1 MLVFGFNACKPESVP
16 EKPDQEQPA
25 PKPEPEPEPNPE
37 PEPEPEP
44 EPKPEPEPEPE
55 PSETV
60 IYYDN
65 LDKVKSDVNNN
76 YFDTWSDCR
85 NMEGTGIATVT
96 YDGSYTSVRSS
107 FSSTG
112 YPGASGVN
120 GVYYS
125 KDGARIEINGIGLP
139 SDKRTYKLTVGMC
152 AFKKDVVPNKTF
164 TITVSDEHGKKSYNL
179 NYTVQKYG
187 QSWFL
192 ATSVFEVSATET
204 TRLNIKITALA
215 DGAQGRTDDLRLVTT
230 TDTATETLDFGH
242 GAEAPGKDY
251 IERPATLKANADYK
265 YVDHRGKTYRSQK
278 DVAIMKPA
286 TTSVATTLCG

>member
-1 MLVFGFNACKPESVP
+1 MRKYILPILLIITLVFGFNACKPESVP

-25 PKPEPEPEPNPE
+25 PKPEPEPEPN
-37 PEPEPEP
+37 
-44 EPKPEPEPEPE
+44 PEPEPEPE

-125 KDGARIEINGIGLP
+125 KDGAQIEINGIGLP
-139 SDKRTYKLTVGMC
+139 SDKRTYKLTVGMY
-152 AFKKDVVPNKTF
+152 AYKKDVVPNKTF
-164 TITVSDEHGKKSYNL
+164 TITISDEHGKKSYNL

-187 QSWFL
+187 QSWYL

-204 TRLNIKITALA
+204 TMLNIKITALA
-215 DGAQGRTDDLRLVTT
+215 DGAQGRTDDL
-230 TDTATETLDFGH
+230 
-242 GAEAPGKDY
+242 
-251 IERPATLKANADYK
+251 
-265 YVDHRGKTYRSQK
+265 
-278 DVAIMKPA
+278 
-286 TTSVATTLCG
+286 